1 MLVARVTYGSGFK
14 CLVGVW
20 RLPSRWCNVSQPIS
34 VTGGKE
40 MTNENNFRLFSKR
53 RFWAASEKE
62 YKWDRVQY
70 PETQPEFPAIWK
82 NYKDNRKK
90 IRCLLC
96 IQPSTLHIKAGG
108 IQILNKNLKINT
120 NNSLKNIKVTYTK
133 ISNAKGKQ
141 VIGVTAS
148 GISIYN

>member
-1 MLVARVTYGSGFK
+1 MKITLGYFQKGDFELLQRRNINETEFSTLK
-14 CLVGVW
+14 
-20 RLPSRWCNVSQPIS
+20 PNQSSQPYGRTI
-34 VTGGKE
+34 KIIE
-40 MTNENNFRLFSKR
+40 
-53 RFWAASEKE
+53 
-62 YKWDRVQY
+62 
-70 PETQPEFPAIWK
+70 
-82 NYKDNRKK
+82 KK